1 MHITFALLKS
11 VAVTVSETVTVA
23 SFGCNFLPKSTLLDG
38 YPRVKK
44 AYETGI
50 NFVTV
55 LAFNFRMCMPSLGL
69 HIPFLGFEKPVKAEP
84 ELPYPLAPDPPPS
97 LPLH

>member
-1 MHITFALLKS
+1 MHITWVGIKA

-23 SFGCNFLPKSTLLDG
+23 SVACNFLPKSTIFSD

-50 NFVTV
+50 NFIIA
-55 LAFNFRMCMPSLGL
+55 LAFNIRTCMPSLNV
-69 HIPFLGFEKPVKAEP
+69 HIPGLGFTKPEEQK
-84 ELPYPLAPDPPPS
+84 
-97 LPLH
+97 

>member
-1 MHITFALLKS
+1 MHITFAEIKA

-23 SFGCNFLPKSTLLDG
+23 SIGCNFLPKSTVFSG

-50 NFVTV
+50 NFISL
-55 LAFNFRMCMPSLGL
+55 LAINIRTCMPSLDV
-69 HIPFLGFEKPVKAEP
+69 HIPGLGFEKPGTNLGIGGTNV
-84 ELPYPLAPDPPPS
+84 PPGGKQ
-97 LPLH
+97 